1 LAGVLGEL
9 RRTDEP
15 VVSPFLALVSYVG
28 VGIPLR
34 LWLTL
39 RRGDPHT
46 PTVTIGGVHIHHE
59 VPGVGLLLASG
70 ALALDEQLPNV
81 RAVAFG
87 CGAVLVLDEALLL
100 IDLNSEDYWRA
111 ANLIAVAGGITFLV
125 ANVFVA
131 RHFYKKV
138 VKLAVRHAREAI
150 QAHAPQPTL
159 VDGPAVT

>member
-1 LAGVLGEL
+1 VDPGGPGGLAVTPAAQSRGFFAGVLEEL
-9 RRTDEP
+9 GSTREP
-15 VVSPFLALVSYVG
+15 VVNPFLALVSYVG

-39 RRGDPHT
+39 RRGDPRT

-70 ALALDEQLPNV
+70 ALALDNQLPHG

-100 IDLNSEDYWRA
+100 IDPMPTTIGTPRTSSPWPA
-111 ANLIAVAGGITFLV
+111 ASLSSW
-125 ANVFVA
+125 
-131 RHFYKKV
+131 
-138 VKLAVRHAREAI
+138 
-150 QAHAPQPTL
+150 PTSS
-159 VDGPAVT
+159 